1 MYMKFIV
8 VAAAIIAAAPV
19 FATSSAGGS
28 GASAAASHGG
38 SSAASGGSS
47 SSAGHGGGSSGG
59 GHGTNL
65 GSRGAAN
72 AIAARTTAGMHT
84 VAAAKHSGSA
94 QPARVAGDH
103 HHHHNPMRSD
113 PVFRHQRPFEYA
125 CTGMSVTDRNERY
138 LPGCSVGPIKNR
150 PT

>member
-28 GASAAASHGG
+28 GASAAASHSG

-47 SSAGHGGGSSGG
+47 SNAGHGSGGGG
-59 GHGTNL
+59 GHGANL

-72 AIAARTTAGMHT
+72 AIAARTTASMHT
-84 VAAAKHSGSA
+84 VAAAKLSGSA

-103 HHHHNPMRSD
+103 HHHHNSMRSD

-125 CTGMSVTDRNERY
+125 CTGMSVTALNEKY